1 MILYLF
7 QMSPS
12 LNDFPIRLKAN
23 SSRCGEASGP
33 LSHVQLFWKK
43 ILVTCKQSIIILY
56 IFTFEHL
63 YAAMSGQWDLVERR
77 NEGIS
82 HLREALEREMM
93 EEALAVFGEKNHN
106 GRSFWSLRQCH
117 QTWRRKFLLVLCA
130 WSSGCASLKR
140 HLAEWA
146 LSRCLCR
153 SYCAIESE
161 PLA

>member
-23 SSRCGEASGP
+23 SSRCEEASGP

-43 ILVTCKQSIIILY
+43 ILVTCKQSISILY
-56 IFTFEHL
+56 LFTFEHL

-77 NEGIS
+77 NEGIC

-93 EEALAVFGEKNHN
+93 EEALGVLGEKTTMEGHFGVYGSAIKPEEGN
-106 GRSFWSLRQCH
+106 SFLCCVLAPQAVPL
-117 QTWRRKFLLVLCA
+117 WRGIWQSEHCLGVGAGLTVPSR
-130 WSSGCASLKR
+130 AS
-140 HLAEWA
+140 H
-146 LSRCLCR
+146 
-153 SYCAIESE
+153 
-161 PLA
+161 